1 VRREIAYGKQGVPVY
16 RVDGGSLLACD
27 VAVEVF
33 GSRFLASYTEGDN
46 RDVVATD
53 SIKNFILEES
63 ASYPGTTLEG
73 LLEHL
78 GRGFLQTYDQME
90 ALRLSARDLG
100 FRQMGA
106 GSSYVRAGGDR
117 AGATLGL
124 RRGTGGIELTEHE
137 CRWTGLELLTT
148 TGSAFSGFVRDHYT
162 TLPEREDRPL
172 CLGLDVRWRY
182 LEVADALGGTDR
194 HVPPADLRAEVVET
208 FAGFRSASIQQLVH
222 QMGLGLLDRHPGLAQ
237 VGFEARNLTPAPVA
251 RDEASGRA
259 VYSAAFPAPGTI
271 ALVLQREG

>member
-1 VRREIAYGKQGVPVY
+1 VRREIAYGKQGVPVF
-16 RVDGGSLLACD
+16 RVDGGSLLACH

-33 GSRFLASYTEGDN
+33 GSRFLPSYTEGDN

-63 ASYPGTTLEG
+63 ATYGGTTMEA

-78 GRGFLQTYDQME
+78 GRGFLRTYDQME
-90 ALRLSARDLG
+90 ALRLTAREMG
-100 FRQMGA
+100 FRAAGA
-106 GSSYVRAGGDR
+106 GSTYARTGADR
-117 AGATLGL
+117 AEATLGL
-124 RRGTGGIELTEHE
+124 RRGPGGIELTEHE
-137 CRWTGLELLTT
+137 CRWMGLELLTT
-148 TGSAFSGFVRDHYT
+148 TGSAFSGFVRDQYT

-172 CLGLDVRWRY
+172 FMGLDVRWAY
-182 LEVADALGGTDR
+182 LEAADALGGTDR
-194 HVPPADLRAEVVET
+194 HVPAAELREEVVET

-222 QMGLGLLDRHPGLAQ
+222 EMGIRLLGRHPGLAR

-251 RDEASGRA
+251 QDAASGRA

-271 ALVLQREG
+271 ALVLHRED